1 MRWFAVLILVLGSAA
16 RAASPAPVESAAG
29 LVVSSQ
35 RLASEAGAQMLREGG
50 NAVDA
55 AVATAYAEAVTN
67 PCCGNL
73 GGGGFLVARLA
84 DGRAVFLDFR
94 ETAPAKATRD
104 MFLGPEGK
112 PVPGLSL
119 VGWKAVGV
127 PGSPLGLDT
136 ARERWGKLS
145 RAQVMA
151 PAIKLARDGF
161 TLVQGDA
168 DILHARTKAL
178 SRDPETAH
186 VFLRPDGTPLEAGD
200 RLAQPDLAR
209 TLEALAEQGPRAFY
223 EGPVAEAISAASQA
237 GGGILTAADLAA
249 YRVDEDAPIECT
261 YRGLTVLSTPPPS
274 SGGVSL
280 CETLGILQ
288 GYDLGALGWH
298 SAAGTHLVVE
308 ALRHVYLDR
317 NTVLGD
323 PAFVQDP
330 VKHLL
335 DPAYAAAI
343 RAAIPTDRA
352 VPSADL
358 APGTPPHE
366 TAQEGQHT
374 THISAADRNGG
385 TAALTYTLN
394 GLFGAVV
401 MAPGTGVLLNDEMDD
416 FSIKPDTPN
425 MFGLIQGEQ
434 NAIEPGKRPLSSMAP
449 TIVLYQD
456 KPYLVLGSPGG
467 SRIITIV
474 LQVLLDVADYG
485 MSLADAVDSP
495 RFHHQWLPDKVIEE
509 PRAFS
514 PDTAGLLRGMGYLIE
529 DQTPWGAA
537 ECIEIAPES
546 ARSGAGSAGPASSGG
561 DGEQGGKLVPGR
573 RYGVHDVR
581 RPAGA
586 AVAE

>member
-1 MRWFAVLILVLGSAA
+1 M
-16 RAASPAPVESAAG
+16 
-29 LVVSSQ
+29 
-35 RLASEAGAQMLREGG
+35 
-50 NAVDA
+50 
-55 AVATAYAEAVTN
+55 
-67 PCCGNL
+67 
-73 GGGGFLVARLA
+73 
-84 DGRAVFLDFR
+84 
-94 ETAPAKATRD
+94 
-104 MFLGPEGK
+104 
-112 PVPGLSL
+112 SL

-127 PGSPLGLDT
+127 PGSPLGLDA
-136 ARERWGKLS
+136 ARERWGRLS

-151 PAIKLARDGF
+151 PAIRLARDGF
-161 TLVQGDA
+161 ILVQGDA
-168 DILHARTKAL
+168 DILGVRAGALGHDPAAAR
-178 SRDPETAH
+178 
-186 VFLRPDGTPLEAGD
+186 VFLHPDGTPLGAGE
-200 RLAQPDLAR
+200 RLVQADLAH
-209 TLEALAEQGPRAFY
+209 TLEALAAQGPSAFY
-223 EGPVAEAISAASQA
+223 EGPVAEAIGAASAA
-237 GGGILTAADLAA
+237 GGGVLTAADLAG
-249 YRVDEDAPIECT
+249 YRVADEAPVECT

-280 CETLGILQ
+280 CETLGILE

-298 SAAGTHLVVE
+298 SAAGVHLIVE

-330 VKHLL
+330 VRHLL

-343 RAAIPTDRA
+343 RAKIPAERA
-352 VPSADL
+352 VRSADL
-358 APGTPPHE
+358 MPGTPPHE
-366 TAQEGQHT
+366 TVEEAQHT
-374 THISAADRNGG
+374 THISAADRDGG
-385 TAALTYTLN
+385 TASLTYTLN
-394 GLFGAVV
+394 GLFGAAV

-449 TIVLYQD
+449 TIVLYQG

-474 LQVLLDVADYG
+474 LEVLLNVADYG
-485 MSLADAVDSP
+485 MSLSDAVDAP
-495 RFHHQWLPDKVIEE
+495 RFHHQWLPDKVFEE

-514 PDTAGLLRGMGYLIE
+514 PDTARLLRGMGYTIE

-537 ECIEIAPES
+537 ECIEIAPE
-546 ARSGAGSAGPASSGG
+546 RDGSGAGPASSGG
-561 DGEQGGKLVPGR
+561 DGVQGGKLVPGR

>member
-1 MRWFAVLILVLGSAA
+1 M
-16 RAASPAPVESAAG
+16 
-29 LVVSSQ
+29 
-35 RLASEAGAQMLREGG
+35 
-50 NAVDA
+50 
-55 AVATAYAEAVTN
+55 
-67 PCCGNL
+67 
-73 GGGGFLVARLA
+73 
-84 DGRAVFLDFR
+84 
-94 ETAPAKATRD
+94 
-104 MFLGPEGK
+104 
-112 PVPGLSL
+112 
-119 VGWKAVGV
+119 
-127 PGSPLGLDT
+127 
-136 ARERWGKLS
+136 
-145 RAQVMA
+145 
-151 PAIKLARDGF
+151 
-161 TLVQGDA
+161 
-168 DILHARTKAL
+168 
-178 SRDPETAH
+178 
-186 VFLRPDGTPLEAGD
+186 
-200 RLAQPDLAR
+200 QPDLAR

-223 EGPVAEAISAASQA
+223 GGPVADAIGAASQA

-249 YRVDEDAPIECT
+249 YRVDEDAPVECT

-274 SGGVSL
+274 SGGISL

-298 SAAGTHLVVE
+298 SAAGTHLIVE

-323 PAFVQDP
+323 PAFVQAP

-335 DPAYAAAI
+335 DPAYTAAI

-366 TAQEGQHT
+366 PAET
-374 THISAADRNGG
+374 THISATDRDGG
-385 TAALTYTLN
+385 TASLTYTLN
-394 GLFGAVV
+394 GLFGAAV

-416 FSIKPDTPN
+416 FSIKPNTPN

-434 NAIEPGKRPLSSMAP
+434 NAIEPGKHPLSSMAP
-449 TIVLYQD
+449 TIVLYQG

-485 MSLADAVDSP
+485 MSLTDAVNAP
-495 RFHHQWLPDKVIEE
+495 RFHHQWLPDKVFEE

-514 PDTAGLLRGMGYLIE
+514 PDTASLLRGMGHAIDE
-529 DQTPWGAA
+529 QTPWGAA
-537 ECIEIAPES
+537 ECIEIAPEGTGPAS
-546 ARSGAGSAGPASSGG
+546 PASSGG
-561 DGEQGGKLVPGR
+561 DGQQGGKLVPGR

>member
-1 MRWFAVLILVLGSAA
+1 MRWLAFVLLVLGSAA
-16 RAASPAPVESAAG
+16 RAASPVPVEGAAG
-29 LVVSSQ
+29 MVVSSQ
-35 RLASEAGAQMLREGG
+35 RLASEAGAEILREGG

-55 AVATAYAEAVTN
+55 AVATAYAEAVVN

-104 MFLGPEGK
+104 MFLGPQGK
-112 PVPGLSL
+112 PIPGLSL
-119 VGWKAVGV
+119 VGWKAVAV
-127 PGSPLGLDT
+127 PGSPLGLDA

-151 PAIKLARDGF
+151 PAIRLARDGF
-161 TLVQGDA
+161 TLVQGDV

-178 SRDPETAH
+178 SRDPEAAR
-186 VFLRPDGTPLEAGD
+186 VFLRPDGTPLQTGD
-200 RLAQPDLAR
+200 RLVQPDLAR

-223 EGPVAEAISAASQA
+223 EGPVAQAIGAASQA
-237 GGGILTAADLAA
+237 GGGVLTAADLAA
-249 YRVDEDAPIECT
+249 YRVDENAPVECA

-335 DPAYAAAI
+335 DPAYTAAI
-343 RAAIPTDRA
+343 RTKIPADRA

-366 TAQEGQHT
+366 AAQT
-374 THISAADRNGG
+374 THISAADRDGG

-449 TIVLYQD
+449 TIVLYQG

-514 PDTAGLLRGMGYLIE
+514 PDTAGLLRGMGYVIE

-546 ARSGAGSAGPASSGG
+546 NGSSAGLGVEAKGPASSGG

-581 RPAGA
+581 RSAGA